1 METKGLIVWNRYIT
15 ENSFWKQFIYEYAWY
30 FQIEWY
36 IDERYYFTDEWD
48 TLIFDVNTK
57 EINDMIEYEWNWIPS
72 IIEYD
77 RLEYSCFIWYQDN
90 WTDNAWNISYCA
102 DPHTVLFEFSVGK
115 FKDIERSVKDYISRQ
130 NYEKEIRYIYEKG

>member
-1 METKGLIVWNRYIT
+1 METKDLIVWNRYIT

-57 EINDMIEYEWNWIPS
+57 EINDMIEYEGNWIPS

-77 RLEYSCFIWYQDN
+77 GLEYSCFIWYQDN

-102 DPHTVLFEFSVGK
+102 DPYTVLFEFPVGK
-115 FKDIERSVKDYISRQ
+115 FTDIEKSVKDYISRQ
-130 NYEKEIRYIYEKG
+130 KYKEEIRYIYEKG